1 MMADLVLS
9 ETIGEGILVLT
20 LNAPERHNP
29 ISDKPMLEA
38 VIAAMEQADADPSVR
53 VIVLTGA
60 GKSFSSGGNVAAMK
74 RGGPLNPGS
83 PAQTRQGYKT
93 GIQRLP
99 LLFESL
105 EVPVIA
111 AVNGAAIGAGCDLAC
126 MCDIRIASEHAVFAE
141 SFVRLGL
148 IPGDGGAWLLPRVV
162 GFAKASEMALTGER
176 LDAQAALACG
186 LVSRV
191 APADGLLDEALLVA
205 RMIAANPRHAVRM
218 TKRLLRSAYRASLP
232 EVLETSAAMQAVCH
246 ATADHE
252 EAVNA
257 FLEKR
262 EPRFRGE

>member
-1 MMADLVLS
+1 VTDLVLS
-9 ETIGEGILVLT
+9 ELTDDGILVLT
-20 LNAPERHNP
+20 LNAPARHNP
-29 ISDKPMLEA
+29 ISDPPMLDA
-38 VIAAMEQADADPSVR
+38 VVAAVEQADASLVAR

-60 GKSFSSGGNVAAMK
+60 GKSFSSGGNVEEMK
-74 RGGPLNPGS
+74 PGGSLNPGS
-83 PAQTRQGYKT
+83 PAMTRRGYKK

-99 LLFESL
+99 LLFEAL

-126 MCDIRIASEHAVFAE
+126 MCDIRIASERAVFAE

-148 IPGDGGAWLLPRVV
+148 VPGDGGAWLLPRVV

-191 APADGLLDEALLVA
+191 VPAERLMDEALSVA
-205 RMIAANPRHAVRM
+205 GMIAANPPHAVRM
-218 TKRLLRSAYRASLP
+218 TKRLLREAWRASLP
-232 EVLETSAAMQAVCH
+232 ATLEMSAGFQSACH
-246 ATADHE
+246 ATRDHE